1 MNGLKFCKK
10 VFKYDKKVFR
20 VDMTELNGCLKN
32 NLNGLKI
39 IDKNKILCLGNDI
52 KKEFNKFEETDRKG
66 IIWGILAFVG
76 GYICMVSSC
85 NYQIDNVEGM
95 FIMGFSAVFGVLG
108 FLCGA
113 LAPFS
118 LPVTCLIGTTLYA
131 PIWMHNKR
139 KTYKMT

>member
-1 MNGLKFCKK
+1 M
-10 VFKYDKKVFR
+10 
-20 VDMTELNGCLKN
+20 VDMKELNGCLKN

-52 KKEFNKFEETDRKG
+52 KTEFNKFEKTDRKG

-76 GYICMVSSC
+76 GYIYMVASC
-85 NYQIDNVEGM
+85 DYQIDNGEGM
-95 FIMGFSAVFGVLG
+95 LIMGCSAVFGG
-108 FLCGA
+108 CG
-113 LAPFS
+113 LFCGLLNPFS

-139 KTYKMT
+139 MTHKMTQDYKTLKWSREEL